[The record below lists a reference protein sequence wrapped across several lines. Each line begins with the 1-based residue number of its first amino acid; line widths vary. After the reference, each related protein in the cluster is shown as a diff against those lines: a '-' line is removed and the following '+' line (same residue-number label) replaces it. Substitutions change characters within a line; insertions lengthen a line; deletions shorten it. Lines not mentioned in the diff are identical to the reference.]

1 MNVIYFLIT
10 IILAIF
16 LWSVFTEITDAG
28 PQEDCILDDFQNDDY
43 YEL

>member
-16 LWSVFTEITDAG
+16 LWSVFTEIADAG
-28 PQEDCILDDFQNDDY
+28 PQEDSILDDQNDDY